1 METGRTADEQ
11 ATRMKTKG
19 RHSARKAVAAMAVAA
34 ALAGGCV
41 AVCFAFWPRE
51 RTVQGQIEVLQ
62 YAVRT
67 QQSGGVIEV
76 RVKEGDYV
84 EVGDTLLLFK
94 TDDTPMPEDETLELL
109 AATLHPHR
117 TGNRAFDRAYG
128 RWQQAK
134 AAEEQ
139 AQKAY
144 REVQRQFL
152 RGRVPAQL
160 RDRAFADYKTFQAQA
175 IATKLVYDEMR
186 CHQHS
191 GRGGLKGPQIVAVIT
206 KVEGEVSEI
215 MAKKGEQLAPCAPLM
230 TIALLDNLWGTF
242 RLNEKQ
248 RSYFAE
254 GDTLQ
259 VYCRAFG
266 LRIPM
271 RVSTIRPY
279 FGAAAATNAGR
290 GRQKEPRHWKMQLRP
305 VAKFE
310 GLRAGMQLEVP
321 ME

>member
-1 METGRTADEQ
+1 
-11 ATRMKTKG
+11 
-19 RHSARKAVAAMAVAA
+19 MAVAA

-76 RVKEGDYV
+76 RVKEGDYI

-117 TGNRAFDRAYG
+117 TGNRVLDRAYG

-160 RDRAFADYKTFQAQA
+160 RDRAFADYKTFSGANHRHQARLRRDAVSSAFRKGWSEGTTDRGRHHKSGGRGERDHGQEGRTARALRSIDDHCPARQPLGHIQAQ
-175 IATKLVYDEMR
+175 
-186 CHQHS
+186 
-191 GRGGLKGPQIVAVIT
+191 
-206 KVEGEVSEI
+206 
-215 MAKKGEQLAPCAPLM
+215 
-230 TIALLDNLWGTF
+230 
-242 RLNEKQ
+242 
-248 RSYFAE
+248 
-254 GDTLQ
+254 
-259 VYCRAFG
+259 
-266 LRIPM
+266 
-271 RVSTIRPY
+271 
-279 FGAAAATNAGR
+279 
-290 GRQKEPRHWKMQLRP
+290 
-305 VAKFE
+305 
-310 GLRAGMQLEVP
+310 
-321 ME
+321 